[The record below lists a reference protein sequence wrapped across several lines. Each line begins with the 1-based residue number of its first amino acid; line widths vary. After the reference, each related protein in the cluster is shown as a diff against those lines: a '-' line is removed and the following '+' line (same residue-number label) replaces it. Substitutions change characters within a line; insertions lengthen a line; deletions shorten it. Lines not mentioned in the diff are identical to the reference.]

1 MLKFS
6 WLQVDK
12 GFVAQVAAVV
22 GGRKAP
28 MNEEQ
33 EQQAEK
39 SIVGEFSTVKHVRGI
54 LSMGRYLLCEVLAEI
69 CLIKPSYSGLNNT
82 IVWFPQF

>member
-1 MLKFS
+1 MHICY

-12 GFVAQVAAVV
+12 GFVAQVADVM

-28 MNEEQ
+28 MNKEQ

-54 LSMGRYLLCEVLAEI
+54 LSMGRYSLSEVSAET
-69 CLIKPSYSGLNNT
+69 CLIKPSGSGLNHN
-82 IVWFPQF
+82 IMY